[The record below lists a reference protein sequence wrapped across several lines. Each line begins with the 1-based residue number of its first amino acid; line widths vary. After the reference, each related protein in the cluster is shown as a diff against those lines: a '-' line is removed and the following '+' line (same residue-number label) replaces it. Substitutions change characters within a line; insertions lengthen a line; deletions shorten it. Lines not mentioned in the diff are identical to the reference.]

1 MNVTSY
7 RGQTFVVEDND
18 TRLRRASDLTKFE
31 AYAASDVIP
40 PGKAVGDLKRIPKR
54 TEVRVTDVRID
65 GDRTVFVRV
74 EPVAADPTIP
84 SGGPRPRTCAGA

>member
-40 PGKAVGDLKRIPKR
+40 PAR
-54 TEVRVTDVRID
+54 
-65 GDRTVFVRV
+65 
-74 EPVAADPTIP
+74 P
-84 SGGPRPRTCAGA
+84 SGI